1 MLLPLTTTLYNI
13 LRSVPI
19 ISKAFSKATFIK
31 TSTPITIPYIS
42 LPPLSLILSFL
53 ATYLFKSGEYPC
65 FGRARLTAVPDM
77 FRFSL
82 IKFNLYEIIYNKY
95 RVLILN

>member
-1 MLLPLTTTLYNI
+1 
-13 LRSVPI
+13 
-19 ISKAFSKATFIK
+19 
-31 TSTPITIPYIS
+31 
-42 LPPLSLILSFL
+42 L

-82 IKFNLYEIIYNKY
+82 IKFNLYEIIYNKC